1 MDNTKPWMNGTL
13 TVSDN
18 QRYLQNGKTPFF
30 WMGDTAWL
38 LFLNLNL
45 EETYTYLKNRKEKG
59 YNIIQATLIHTNDQQ
74 TVKGALALHNND
86 FGLVNKEGGYWEHV
100 EEVIK
105 MAEELGLYMGL
116 LPSWGSFVKNNMVN
130 ESNVVSYTEFLVNR
144 YKNYPNIIWITGGDV
159 RGDANPEVIKLMG
172 KTMKQMDKDRL
183 VCFHPFGR
191 TSSSLWF
198 HEEEWLDFNMFQS
211 GHRSYAQQVLGEWDD
226 NISKETFYGED
237 NYRYV
242 ERDHSNERMKPTVDA
257 EPSYEQ
263 IPHGLHDETQP
274 YWQASDVRRYAYWSV
289 FAGAM
294 GHTYGSNSVMQFY
307 NDISK
312 KGAYGVKEV
321 WQEAIHHV
329 GSSHMKHMKDLM
341 EHVNYFEGMPA
352 QELLDGDEKEKYE
365 RVSVFAGKDFLFAYS
380 YLGEE
385 FSVKLERFHDTIL
398 MAYWFDPT
406 SGVYSFWG
414 KIQNQDKLK
423 CAPIKRTND
432 GNDWVLV
439 LRAEKD

>member
-1 MDNTKPWMNGTL
+1 MDMKKPWEIGRL
-13 TVSDN
+13 KVSNN
-18 QRYLQNGKTPFF
+18 QRYLQNGETPFF
-30 WMGDTAWL
+30 WLGDTAWL
-38 LFLNLNL
+38 LFCNMSL
-45 EETYTYLKNRKEKG
+45 EETYVYLKNRKEKG
-59 YNIIQATLIHTNDQQ
+59 YNVIQATLVHTKDQQ
-74 TVKGALALHNND
+74 TIDGALALHNNE
-86 FGLVNKEGGYWEHV
+86 FGSVYLESGYWEHV

-116 LPSWGSFVKNNMVN
+116 LPSWGSFVKNDILNKD
-130 ESNVVSYTEFLVNR
+130 NVVSYTEYLVNR
-144 YKNYPNIIWITGGDV
+144 YKKYPNIIWIAGGDV
-159 RGDANPEVIKLMG
+159 RGDANPEVVKLMG
-172 KTMKQMDKDRL
+172 QTIKKLDAERL

-211 GHRSYAQQVLGEWDD
+211 GHRSYDQQFLGEWDD
-226 NISKETFYGED
+226 NIAKETFFGED

-242 ERDHSNERMKPTVDA
+242 IRDHENSVIKPTVDA

-294 GHTYGSNSVMQFY
+294 GHTYGSNSIMQFY
-307 NDISK
+307 RDITK

-321 WQEAIHHV
+321 WQDAIHHV
-329 GSSHMKHMKDLM
+329 GSSHMMHMKDLM
-341 EHVNYFEGMPA
+341 ESVNYFDGVPA
-352 QELLDGDEKEKYE
+352 QDLLEGDKKEKYE
-365 RVSVFAGKDFLFAYS
+365 RVSVFAGEDYLFAYS
-380 YLGEE
+380 YLGET
-385 FSVKLERFHDTIL
+385 FTVNTANFGDKTL

-406 SGVYSFWG
+406 SGVYSFFG
-414 KIQNQDKLK
+414 RFKNQKKIT
-423 CAPIKRTND
+423 CTPIQRTID

-439 LRAEKD
+439 LRTEK